1 MGYRGLRLLSS
12 IHINSLSGDQM
23 WSVAD
28 ALLLSIIVWM
38 LGVLCITCFFIDDH
52 GPLNWT
58 MYNVPRN
65 NIPGQPM
72 MRDLAGACMAML
84 HLSAIEFL
92 GLHHGIMVW
101 HSAAISTIFLPSFVS
116 RIVENLAPPSSAAS
130 TAAEQTTP
138 RTGRA
143 WPVAVFGLRYGRL
156 AATCGFAPSANAVVA
171 MRLLRRADW
180 VSPKLAAEDS
190 ECFMTHF
197 GSVPLIAVAGITTAI
212 EYAAAEV
219 DAVSWRAV
227 LLDWAFASAALAYA
241 NGLVH
246 LLDEAGG
253 ILGERN
259 FQMGNR
265 MIAQSQQQ
273 QAHGGAG
280 LPFIR
285 PSAIGCAVF
294 GVCSF
299 LILFIAA
306 G

>member
-1 MGYRGLRLLSS
+1 VSYRGLRLFSS
-12 IHINSLSGDQM
+12 IHINSLSGDQL
-23 WSVAD
+23 WSIAD

-38 LGVLCITCFFIDDH
+38 LGVLCISCFFIDDR
-52 GPLNWT
+52 GPLDWS
-58 MYNVPRN
+58 MYSVRD

-72 MRDLAGACMAML
+72 MRNLAGVCFAML
-84 HLSAIEFL
+84 HFSAIEFL

-101 HSAAISTIFLPSFVS
+101 HSAAILTIFLPSFVS
-116 RIVENLAPPSSAAS
+116 RIVEKLATPSSAAS
-130 TAAEQTTP
+130 TSVERTAE

-143 WPVAVFGLRYGRL
+143 WPVAVFGLRYGL
-156 AATCGFAPSANAVVA
+156 LTATCGFAPSANAVVA

-190 ECFMTHF
+190 ECFVTHF
-197 GSVPLIAVAGITTAI
+197 GWVPLIAVAGLAASY

-227 LLDWAFASAALAYA
+227 LLDWTFASAALAYA
-241 NGLVH
+241 NGLVY
-246 LLDEAGG
+246 LLDKAGG

-299 LILFIAA
+299 LMVFIAA